1 MSNEITSL
9 DEILYRGERPWLEH
23 NSNDAK
29 FASLHSVLKLE
40 VPEFLFKY
48 EIQFERPFDHKTKY
62 YYKYILNETRKH
74 CQRIH
79 TLISGDN
86 NPKVIKYWLND
97 TLNKKL
103 KTKLR
108 DVGKLI
114 KRKDFSLTYIDPRK
128 LAHNDQ
134 SHRSNTFIIQLLK
147 TSLIHIYLEIQDAF
161 TEHIEDK
168 LITEDFF
175 IQLLDEPIPD
185 KTYIKEI
192 RTIEIVAPT
201 KNASESKKK
210 ESGFSFTYKQ
220 FNKSQAKLSDL
231 FNGMKKNNLIAKDT
245 SITNFKKIFSG
256 NEISNPVIWTGNASE
271 LYYFVKLLH
280 NDYELVNNLNQQ
292 QWKVTCKCFLSDK
305 SEPFNPDK
313 LKSLKIPKAT
323 AKHIE
328 VLASLL
334 K

>member
-29 FASLHSVLKLE
+29 FASLHPELKLE
-40 VPEFLFKY
+40 VPDFLFKY

-74 CQRIH
+74 YQRIH
-79 TLISGDN
+79 TLISDDD

-108 DVGKLI
+108 DIGRLI

-134 SHRSNTFIIQLLK
+134 SHRSNTFVIQLLK
-147 TSLIHIYLEIQDAF
+147 TSLIHLYLEIQDAF
-161 TEHIEDK
+161 PDYIEDK

-175 IQLLDEPIPD
+175 VQLLDEPIPD
-185 KTYIKEI
+185 KTYIKKVT
-192 RTIEIVAPT
+192 TIEVINTT
-201 KNASESKKK
+201 KKLAESKKK
-210 ESGFSFTYKQ
+210 EPVFSFTYKQ
-220 FNKSQAKLSDL
+220 FNKSQTKLSDL
-231 FNGMKKNNLIAKDT
+231 FNGMKKNSLIAKDT
-245 SITNFKKIFSG
+245 SITNFKKVFSG
-256 NEISNPVIWTGNASE
+256 NEIATPITWTGNASE
-271 LYYFVKLLH
+271 LYYFIKLLH
-280 NDYELVNNLNQQ
+280 NDYKLISNLNQQ
-292 QWKVTCKCFLSDK
+292 QWKVTCKCFVS
-305 SEPFNPDK
+305 SENGTFNPDK
-313 LKSLKIPKAT
+313 LKSLKKPKAT

-328 VLASLL
+328 TLASLL